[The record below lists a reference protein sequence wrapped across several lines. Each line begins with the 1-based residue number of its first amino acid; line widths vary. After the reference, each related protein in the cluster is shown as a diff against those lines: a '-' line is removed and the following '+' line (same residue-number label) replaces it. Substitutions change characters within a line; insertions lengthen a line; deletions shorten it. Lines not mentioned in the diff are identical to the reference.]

1 MRYNDNA
8 LAQHIKPRH
17 LPIDFRTIMQHT
29 IKIKSIKINKQT
41 EYREKVSATS
51 QNKTDI
57 FLIRDDKYIEYK
69 HRSKHKFFLL
79 ILNTNIGVPTG
90 DDKGAPRP
98 VSRISRLSIDP
109 VKNIYLYK

>member
-57 FLIRDDKYIEYK
+57 FLIRDDKYIEYQTSFK
-69 HRSKHKFFLL
+69 AQVFFINSKHEYRSPNRRRQRCATSCLAHQQT
-79 ILNTNIGVPTG
+79 IN
-90 DDKGAPRP
+90 RP
-98 VSRISRLSIDP
+98 CQE
-109 VKNIYLYK
+109 YLFI